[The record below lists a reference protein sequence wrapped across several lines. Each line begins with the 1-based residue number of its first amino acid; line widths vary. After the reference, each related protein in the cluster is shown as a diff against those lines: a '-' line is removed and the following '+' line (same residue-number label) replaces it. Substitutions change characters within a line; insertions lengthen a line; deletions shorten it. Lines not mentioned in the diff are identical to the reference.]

1 MGAGARGL
9 PNFGTMKKTSA
20 TAAKVGLVA
29 GLSGLLLVG
38 CVKQD
43 DFPDEPL
50 VTFKSFEQ
58 FGDSSSLTIAFTD
71 GDGDVGLNASDN
83 TAPFDTGSVY
93 YHNLF
98 VEYDTLHN
106 GVWQRVEFQLPLYYR
121 IPRITPTGQNKALEG
136 EIAVAIAP
144 WPIFPGVA
152 HDTIRF
158 SVHMVDRALHESNTV
173 TSAPVLVKN

>member
-1 MGAGARGL
+1 
-9 PNFGTMKKTSA
+9 MKKTSA
-20 TAAKVGLVA
+20 AAAKVGLVVGLA
-29 GLSGLLLVG
+29 GMLLAG

-58 FGDSSSLTIAFTD
+58 FELGASDSSSLTIAFTD
-71 GDGDVGLNASDN
+71 GDGDVGLNASDI
-83 TAPFDTGSVY
+83 APPFDTTSVY

-98 VEYDTLHN
+98 VEYDYLQN
-106 GVWQRVEFQLPLYYR
+106 GVWTRFDFPLPLYYR

-136 EIAVAIAP
+136 EIAVAIKP
-144 WPIFPGVA
+144 WPIFGNA
-152 HDTIRF
+152 HDTVRF

-173 TSAPVLVKN
+173 VSGPVVVQN

>member
-1 MGAGARGL
+1 M
-9 PNFGTMKKTSA
+9 
-20 TAAKVGLVA
+20 A
-29 GLSGLLLVG
+29 GLSVLLLAG
-38 CVKQD
+38 CIKQD

-83 TAPFDTGSVY
+83 TPPFDTSSVY

-98 VEYDTLHN
+98 VEYDTLQN
-106 GVWQRVEFQLPLYYR
+106 GVWRRVEFALPLYYR
-121 IPRITPTGQNKALEG
+121 IPRITPTGQNKTLEG
-136 EIAVAIAP
+136 EIAVSIAP

-152 HDTIRF
+152 NDTVRF
-158 SVHMVDRALHESNTV
+158 SVRMVDRALNESNTV
-173 TSAPVLVKN
+173 VSGPVLVQN